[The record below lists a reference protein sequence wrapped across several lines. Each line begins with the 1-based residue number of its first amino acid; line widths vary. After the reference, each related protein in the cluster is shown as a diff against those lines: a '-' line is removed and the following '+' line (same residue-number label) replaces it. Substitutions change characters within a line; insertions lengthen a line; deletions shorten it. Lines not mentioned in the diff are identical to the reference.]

1 MLAPVLDETGKRL
14 LADEL
19 RLLGE
24 LREWLARLD
33 ADESHRKAL
42 AASFDQL
49 EEPFLLVVV
58 GEFNAGKSAF
68 INALLGQKALE
79 EGVTPTTARIGVLRH
94 GERAERQAIAPGV
107 DALTAPAEVLRTI
120 AIVDTPGTNAVLR
133 EHEALTR
140 DYVPRAD
147 LVLFVTSADRPFTE
161 SERAFLEAIRE
172 WGKKVVIVLNKTDL
186 LETEE
191 DVTRVVGYVREQA
204 ERTLAFSPEVFPISA
219 RGALRARLA
228 NDAAALAASGL
239 PDFEAWVERTLSDRE
254 RFRLKLLNPLGVGR
268 RAGEAAALVVGVRL
282 DRLQDDLTTLDSVEA
297 QLAAHAT
304 DLTRDFRF
312 RLADVEKALLD
323 FERRGQAFFEERLR
337 LSHFRE
343 LLRRDRLRN
352 DFERD
357 VVGDLPRDVE
367 KRVESIV
374 DWMVQAEL
382 RQWQA
387 VMAVLR
393 GRATEHAGRMV
404 GQVDDRFEYDR
415 KRLLDAVGGEA
426 QRAIEGYDA
435 AAEAK
440 RLAGS
445 VRDAVAQTALLQVS
459 AVGLG
464 AIVAVLASTTVA
476 DVTGILAAGALSVI
490 GLFVLPAKRQ
500 RARRDLASKV
510 QALRE
515 KLIGALVPAFERER
529 DRSQQR
535 IRESISPWTRFIRT
549 ERERLEEAR
558 SALGRIGTGADD
570 LVARL
575 AAPTASRT

>member
-1 MLAPVLDETGKRL
+1 VIAPSLDDARRTL
-14 LADEL
+14 LADER
-19 RLLGE
+19 RLLGT
-24 LREWLARLD
+24 LRERLAGLD
-33 ADESHRKAL
+33 ADEAHRKAL
-42 AASFDQL
+42 AASLEQL

-94 GERAERQAIAPGV
+94 GERGERQAAASGV
-107 DALTAPAEVLRTI
+107 DALTAPAEILRTL
-120 AIVDTPGTNAVLR
+120 AIVDTPGTNAVRR

-147 LVLFVTSADRPFTE
+147 LVLFVTSTDRPFTE

-172 WGKKVVIVLNKTDL
+172 WGKKVVVVLNKADL
-186 LETEE
+186 LETKE
-191 DVTRVVGYVREQA
+191 DVARVASYVREQA
-204 ERTLAFSPEVFPISA
+204 QRTLGFSPEIFPVSA
-219 RGALRARLA
+219 RSALRARLA
-228 NDAAALAASGL
+228 GDEAALAGTGFPA
-239 PDFEAWVERTLSDRE
+239 FEAWVREALSDVE

-268 RAGEAAALVVGVRL
+268 RARDAAAGVVSVRL
-282 DRLQDDLTTLDSVEA
+282 DRLEEDVATLESVEA
-297 QLAAHAT
+297 QLAAHAE

-312 RLADVEKALLD
+312 RLADVEKVLLD
-323 FERRGQAFFEERLR
+323 FERRGHAFFEERLR
-337 LSHFRE
+337 LAHFRA
-343 LLRRDRLRN
+343 LLHRDRLRN
-352 DFERD
+352 DFEQE
-357 VVGDLPRDVE
+357 VVADLPRDVE
-367 KRVESIV
+367 KRVEAIV

-382 RQWQA
+382 RQWQD

-393 GRATEHAGRMV
+393 GRGTAHEGRMV

-415 KRLLDAVGGEA
+415 TRLLDAVWGEA

-500 RARRDLASKV
+500 RARADLASKV

-535 IRESISPWTRFIRT
+535 IREAISPWTRFVRT
-549 ERERLEEAR
+549 EKDRLEEAR

-570 LVARL
+570 LAGRI
-575 AAPTASRT
+575 AALPG

>member
-1 MLAPVLDETGKRL
+1 MIAPLLDETGRRL
-14 LADEL
+14 LADER

-24 LREWLARLD
+24 LREWLSRLD
-33 ADESHRKAL
+33 ADEAHRKAL
-42 AASFDQL
+42 AVSLEQL

-79 EGVTPTTARIGVLRH
+79 EGLTPTTARIGVLRH
-94 GERAERQAIAPGV
+94 GERVARQAIAPGV
-107 DALTAPAEVLRTI
+107 DGLTAPAEILRTL

-133 EHEALTR
+133 EHEALTH

-147 LVLFVTSADRPFTE
+147 LVLFVTSVERPFTE

-172 WGKKVVIVLNKTDL
+172 WGKKVVVVLNKADL
-186 LETEE
+186 LESP
-191 DVTRVVGYVREQA
+191 DDAARVVDYVRVQA
-204 ERTLAFSPEVFPISA
+204 VRTLGFAPEVFPVSA
-219 RGALRARLA
+219 RAALRARVTA
-228 NDAAALAASGL
+228 GEAALVASGV
-239 PDFEAWVERTLSDRE
+239 PAFEAWVRETLSDVE
-254 RFRLKLLNPLGVGR
+254 RFRLKLQNPLGVGR
-268 RAGEAAALVVGVRL
+268 RAREAAASLVEGRL
-282 DRLQDDLTTLDSVEA
+282 DRLADDVATLDSVEA
-297 QLAAHAT
+297 QLDALAA

-323 FERRGQAFFEERLR
+323 FERRGNTFFEERLR

-343 LLRRDRLRN
+343 LLHRDRLRS
-352 DFERD
+352 DFER
-357 VVGDLPRDVE
+357 VVVADLPRDVE
-367 KRVESIV
+367 KRVEAIV
-374 DWMVQAEL
+374 DWMVESEL
-382 RQWQA
+382 RQWQD

-393 GRATEHAGRMV
+393 GRAAAHGGRMV
-404 GQVDDRFEYDR
+404 GHVDDRFEYDR
-415 KRLLDAVGGEA
+415 QRLLEAVRGEA
-426 QRAIEGYDA
+426 QRAVEGYDA

-445 VRDAVAQTALLQVS
+445 VRDAVAQAALLQVS

-500 RARRDLASKV
+500 RARAELGAKV
-510 QALRE
+510 TALRE
-515 KLIGALVPAFERER
+515 KLLAALTPAFERER

-535 IRESISPWTRFIRT
+535 VREAIGPWARFVRG
-549 ERERLEEAR
+549 EKERLEEAR
-558 SALGRIGTGADD
+558 AGLERIGTGADD
-570 LVARL
+570 LEARI
-575 AAPTASRT
+575 AALPG

>member
-1 MLAPVLDETGKRL
+1 MLAPLLDETGRRL
-14 LADEL
+14 LADER

-24 LREWLARLD
+24 LREWLSRLD
-33 ADESHRKAL
+33 ADEVHRKAL
-42 AASFDQL
+42 ASSLEQL

-68 INALLGQKALE
+68 INALLGEKALE

-94 GERAERQAIAPGV
+94 GERVERQAVAPGV
-107 DALTAPAEVLRTI
+107 DALTVPAEILRTI

-172 WGKKVVIVLNKTDL
+172 WGKKVVVVLNKADL

-191 DVTRVVGYVREQA
+191 DAARVVGYVREQA
-204 ERTLAFSPEVFPISA
+204 QRTLGFSPETFPVSA

-228 NDAAALAASGL
+228 GDEAALATSGL
-239 PDFEAWVERTLSDRE
+239 PAFEAWVRDALSDVE

-268 RAGEAAALVVGVRL
+268 RARGAAAGMVASRL
-282 DRLQDDLTTLDSVEA
+282 ERLKDDVSTLDSVET
-297 QLAAHAT
+297 QLAAHAA

-312 RLADVEKALLD
+312 RLADVEKVLLD
-323 FERRGQAFFEERLR
+323 FERRGNAFFEERLR

-352 DFERD
+352 DFERE

-382 RQWQA
+382 RQFQD
-387 VMAVLR
+387 VMSVLR
-393 GRATEHAGRMV
+393 GRATEHAGRMI
-404 GQVDDRFEYDR
+404 GQIDDRFEYDR
-415 KRLLDAVGGEA
+415 QRLLDAVGGEA
-426 QRAIEGYDA
+426 QHAIEGYDA

-445 VRDAVAQTALLQVS
+445 VRDAVAQTALLQVG

-464 AIVAVLASTTVA
+464 TIVAVLASTTVA

-500 RARRDLASKV
+500 RARADLAAKV
-510 QALRE
+510 HALRE

-535 IRESISPWTRFIRT
+535 IREAIAPWARFVRT
-549 ERERLEEAR
+549 EKERLEEAR
-558 SALGRIGTGADD
+558 AALDRIGTGADD
-570 LVARL
+570 LGARIDAL
-575 AAPTASRT
+575 PGG